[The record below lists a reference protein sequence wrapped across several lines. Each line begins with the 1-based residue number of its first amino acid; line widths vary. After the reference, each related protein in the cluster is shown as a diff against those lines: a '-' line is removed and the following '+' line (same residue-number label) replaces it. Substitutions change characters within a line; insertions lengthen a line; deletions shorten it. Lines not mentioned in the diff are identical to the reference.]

1 MTNQIGFYIFFNLV
15 KYYLCTY
22 MVSADI
28 LLIFVA
34 KTREARRKMS
44 QLVVI
49 IKDLLF
55 IHLMIDLSQSR
66 RIDKIEQ
73 RPKVIYWLILIFQN
87 QLTYLQISKNF

>member
-1 MTNQIGFYIFFNLV
+1 MTNQISFYIFFNLV

-49 IKDLLF
+49 IKD
-55 IHLMIDLSQSR
+55 
-66 RIDKIEQ
+66 
-73 RPKVIYWLILIFQN
+73 
-87 QLTYLQISKNF
+87 